1 MKRHATDLVSL
12 IFGLIFLAAASWWFG
27 ALYLDLDLDLRLPNV
42 GWFLAGG
49 LILLG
54 LIGLV
59 ASLRRDREPATPD
72 AAAEPLTGEPVT
84 AGTREPS
91 ADGVDVAPVEVARD
105 E

>member
-54 LIGLV
+54 LSAWSPACAGT
-59 ASLRRDREPATPD
+59 ASPPHRTRPPSRHRRAGDRRDARALGGRCGRGP
-72 AAAEPLTGEPVT
+72 
-84 AGTREPS
+84 R
-91 ADGVDVAPVEVARD
+91 EVARD